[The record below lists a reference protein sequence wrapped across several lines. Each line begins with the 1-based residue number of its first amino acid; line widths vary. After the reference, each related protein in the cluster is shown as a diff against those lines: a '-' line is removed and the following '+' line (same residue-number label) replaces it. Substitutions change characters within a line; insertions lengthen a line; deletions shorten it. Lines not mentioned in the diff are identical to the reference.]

1 MRIHYSTYDLPAS
14 FEPTERVAIDTE
26 AMGLCYYRDRLCLV
40 QVSNGD
46 GEVYLV
52 HFPTPDFSR
61 SPRLQELLKSQTVR
75 KIFHFARFDVGILQ
89 YSFKVRIQN
98 IFCTKIASH
107 LTRTFTNK
115 HGLKDLCKEFLGI
128 EISKNEQTSDWGA
141 PTLNDAQKKYA
152 AADVLHLHKLHNVFE
167 ELLAREERKE
177 LAEACFQF
185 LPFRAEL
192 DILGGEDFDVLAY
205 KAEGL

>member
-1 MRIHYSTYDLPAS
+1 MRIHLSPYDLPEN
-14 FEPTERVAIDTE
+14 FEPSERVAVDTE
-26 AMGLCYYRDRLCLV
+26 AMGLCYRRDRLCLV

-46 GEVYLV
+46 NEVYLV
-52 HFPTPDFSR
+52 HFPTPDYTR
-61 SPRLQELLKSQTVR
+61 SPRLVEMLKASHIR

-89 YSFKVRIQN
+89 YSFNIHLQN

-115 HGLKDLCKEFLGI
+115 HGLKDLCKELLGV
-128 EISKNEQTSDWGA
+128 EVSKNEQTSDWGS

-152 AADVLHLHKLHNVFE
+152 AADVVYLHRLHNIFE
-167 ELLAREERKE
+167 ELLAREGRKE

-192 DILGGEDFDVLAY
+192 DILGGENFDVLSY